1 ECDGSKK
8 HDQREAY
15 LHDLH
20 RKKILEKGGFVFL
33 RIWSVNWWR
42 NPEREKAK
50 LIAYINEIAQQRLP
64 EGDQL
69 FEHSFVRAKIPNTMV
84 DVEVPVLTKVV
95 KLNSVV
101 RVKYME
107 LSKVITVQIVNYV
120 VKNEWK
126 EGVQKISIDSPLA
139 ISLLGN
145 REGDLVKIG
154 NLDNFVEIIK
164 ID

>member
-1 ECDGSKK
+1 
-8 HDQREAY
+8 
-15 LHDLH
+15 
-20 RKKILEKGGFVFL
+20 
-33 RIWSVNWWR
+33 
-42 NPEREKAK
+42 
-50 LIAYINEIAQQRLP
+50 
-64 EGDQL
+64 
-69 FEHSFVRAKIPNTMV
+69 VRAKIPNVM
-84 DVEVPVLTKVV
+84 VEVPVLTKVV

-101 RVKYME
+101 LVKYME

-120 VKNEWK
+120 VKNELK
-126 EGVQKISIDSPLA
+126 EGVQKIRIESPLA

>member
-1 ECDGSKK
+1 M
-8 HDQREAY
+8 
-15 LHDLH
+15 
-20 RKKILEKGGFVFL
+20 
-33 RIWSVNWWR
+33 
-42 NPEREKAK
+42 
-50 LIAYINEIAQQRLP
+50 
-64 EGDQL
+64 
-69 FEHSFVRAKIPNTMV
+69 RAKISNAMV
-84 DVEVPVLTKVV
+84 EVEVPVLTKVV

-101 RVKYME
+101 QVKYME

-120 VKNEWK
+120 VKNELK

>member
-1 ECDGSKK
+1 M
-8 HDQREAY
+8 
-15 LHDLH
+15 
-20 RKKILEKGGFVFL
+20 EKGGFVFL

-50 LIAYINEIAQQRLP
+50 LIAYINEITQQRLP

-69 FEHSFVRAKIPNTMV
+69 FEHSFVRAKISNAM
-84 DVEVPVLTKVV
+84 VEVPVLTKVV

-120 VKNEWK
+120 VKIELK
-126 EGVQKISIDSPLA
+126 EGVQKISIESPLA

>member
-1 ECDGSKK
+1 
-8 HDQREAY
+8 
-15 LHDLH
+15 
-20 RKKILEKGGFVFL
+20 
-33 RIWSVNWWR
+33 
-42 NPEREKAK
+42 
-50 LIAYINEIAQQRLP
+50 
-64 EGDQL
+64 
-69 FEHSFVRAKIPNTMV
+69 
-84 DVEVPVLTKVV
+84 

-101 RVKYME
+101 QVKYME

-120 VKNEWK
+120 VKNELK
-126 EGVQKISIDSPLA
+126 EGVQKISIESPLA

>member
-1 ECDGSKK
+1 L
-8 HDQREAY
+8 Q
-15 LHDLH
+15 
-20 RKKILEKGGFVFL
+20 
-33 RIWSVNWWR
+33 
-42 NPEREKAK
+42 
-50 LIAYINEIAQQRLP
+50 

-69 FEHSFVRAKIPNTMV
+69 FEHRCVWDKISNALV
-84 DVEVPVLTKVV
+84 DLEVTVLTTVFKV
-95 KLNSVV
+95 NSVV
-101 RVKYME
+101 QVKYME

-120 VKNEWK
+120 VKNELK
-126 EGVQKISIDSPLA
+126 EGVQKISIESPLA

>member
-1 ECDGSKK
+1 
-8 HDQREAY
+8 
-15 LHDLH
+15 
-20 RKKILEKGGFVFL
+20 
-33 RIWSVNWWR
+33 
-42 NPEREKAK
+42 
-50 LIAYINEIAQQRLP
+50 
-64 EGDQL
+64 
-69 FEHSFVRAKIPNTMV
+69 M
-84 DVEVPVLTKVV
+84 VEVPVLTKVV

-101 RVKYME
+101 LVKYME

-120 VKNEWK
+120 VKNELK
-126 EGVQKISIDSPLA
+126 EGVQKISIESPLA

>member
-1 ECDGSKK
+1 
-8 HDQREAY
+8 
-15 LHDLH
+15 
-20 RKKILEKGGFVFL
+20 
-33 RIWSVNWWR
+33 
-42 NPEREKAK
+42 
-50 LIAYINEIAQQRLP
+50 
-64 EGDQL
+64 
-69 FEHSFVRAKIPNTMV
+69 VRDKIPNVM
-84 DVEVPVLTKVV
+84 VEVPVLTKVV

-101 RVKYME
+101 LVKYME

-120 VKNEWK
+120 VKNELK
-126 EGVQKISIDSPLA
+126 EGVQKISIESPLA

>member
-1 ECDGSKK
+1 
-8 HDQREAY
+8 
-15 LHDLH
+15 
-20 RKKILEKGGFVFL
+20 
-33 RIWSVNWWR
+33 
-42 NPEREKAK
+42 
-50 LIAYINEIAQQRLP
+50 
-64 EGDQL
+64 
-69 FEHSFVRAKIPNTMV
+69 VRDKIPNVM
-84 DVEVPVLTKVV
+84 VEVPVLTKVV

-101 RVKYME
+101 LVKYME

-120 VKNEWK
+120 VKNELK
-126 EGVQKISIDSPLA
+126 EGVQKIRIESPLA

>member
-1 ECDGSKK
+1 
-8 HDQREAY
+8 
-15 LHDLH
+15 
-20 RKKILEKGGFVFL
+20 
-33 RIWSVNWWR
+33 
-42 NPEREKAK
+42 
-50 LIAYINEIAQQRLP
+50 
-64 EGDQL
+64 
-69 FEHSFVRAKIPNTMV
+69 MV
-84 DVEVPVLTKVV
+84 EVEVPVLTKVV

-101 RVKYME
+101 QVKYME

-120 VKNEWK
+120 VKNELK
-126 EGVQKISIDSPLA
+126 EGVQKISIESPLA